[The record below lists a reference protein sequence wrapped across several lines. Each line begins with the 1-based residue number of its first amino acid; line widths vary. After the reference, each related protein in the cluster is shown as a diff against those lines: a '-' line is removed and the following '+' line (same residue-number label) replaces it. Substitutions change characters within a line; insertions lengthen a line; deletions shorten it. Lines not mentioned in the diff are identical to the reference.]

1 MACYFVLSTK
11 RYAHPPKGP
20 AMLQVEDRYAID
32 ETLSMHGHIFDAGEL
47 DRLDEI
53 FTPEVVY
60 DMSAVGIGVF
70 EGIEVVR
77 SAAARM
83 GDRGPIAHHVT
94 NVVISSD
101 GDDVVTARSKGLM
114 LMADGALE
122 SVHHLDT
129 LRRHDG
135 EWRISRRIISPVR
148 KES

>member
-1 MACYFVLSTK
+1 MVKPQDQC
-11 RYAHPPKGP
+11 
-20 AMLQVEDRYAID
+20 AIT
-32 ETLSMHGHIFDAGEL
+32 ETLSMHGHIFDAGQL

-70 EGIEVVR
+70 DGIEVVR
-77 SAAARM
+77 SAAASM

-101 GDDVVTARSKGLM
+101 VDDVVTAQSKGLM
-114 LMADGALE
+114 LMADGTLE
-122 SVHHLDT
+122 SVNHLDT

-135 EWRISRRIISPVR
+135 QWRISRRIISPVR
-148 KES
+148 TES

>member
-1 MACYFVLSTK
+1 MVKPQDQC
-11 RYAHPPKGP
+11 
-20 AMLQVEDRYAID
+20 AIT
-32 ETLSMHGHIFDAGEL
+32 ETLSMHGHIFDAGQL

-70 EGIEVVR
+70 DGIEVVR
-77 SAAARM
+77 SAAASM

-101 GDDVVTARSKGLM
+101 VDDVVTAQSKGLM
-114 LMADGALE
+114 LMADGTLE
-122 SVHHLDT
+122 SVNHLDT

-135 EWRISRRIISPVR
+135 QWRISRRIISPVR
-148 KES
+148 TAPRARTRGSLTPGR